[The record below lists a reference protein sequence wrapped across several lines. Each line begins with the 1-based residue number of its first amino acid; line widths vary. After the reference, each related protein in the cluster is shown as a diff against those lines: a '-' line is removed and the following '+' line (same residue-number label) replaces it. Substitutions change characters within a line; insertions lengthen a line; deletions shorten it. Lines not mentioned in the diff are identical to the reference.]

1 MVSLPSADNL
11 PAELVNRQQ
20 WLIWAGAKVPH
31 HARTGK
37 TGDAHDTEAW
47 VSFEEAVRAV
57 KRWNASGV
65 GISTPLDGDLWFL
78 DLDHCLDAES
88 EPAPWA
94 LPILEALDSYAEISP
109 SGRGIKAIFHGRA
122 LPLHCDRAALQDRG
136 MADEQNTAEK
146 WEIFGAGVKQQYTTI
161 TGNRLQWND
170 TQLAPLTLSDG
181 SAVLAVLQHTAKPQ
195 PGAEQKPSTPS
206 PQGQGERPGDAY
218 SRQATG
224 ADVVALLVKA
234 KWTERGCKGR
244 NYYLTRP
251 GKQAGISG
259 SVLIDRGTFYP
270 FTSSS
275 AFKPGKGYSPFQ
287 VYAEV
292 EHHGDFSA
300 AAKAL
305 AAQGYGD
312 PLPAPTPISR
322 IALKQQDKPLP
333 VSLLLKRLGEGEAG
347 DAQLLT
353 QIVGGQLLYEH
364 SLSRNAWY
372 EYDGVVWKQKGGEPR
387 SLVWSHVAS
396 LYLEAAAVLTRQ
408 AGELPDSEK
417 GTDAHAAKVKILEQ
431 IELLTERAK
440 KLRARS
446 RIDAV
451 LALAREEG
459 LLGRFNTAFD
469 QVPHLIATPT
479 GVVDLRTGE
488 LLEGNPEWYIT
499 KQTKAP
505 WKGLNEPAPRWE
517 RFINEMMGGKRAE
530 VEWLQRVLGYA
541 LNGTQHLHMLVLL
554 VGAEGRNGKGT
565 LFGTLTRYVLGTDYA
580 TPVQPEVI
588 IASGR
593 PGEASGHQAHLMP
606 LRGARIA
613 YVDETNDRQV
623 IDAGTVKRITGDN
636 EIRARD
642 LHQSPQVISPT
653 WTLFLS
659 TNREPQIDQNDD
671 AAWDRVRVIRLIHR
685 WTAPGERKAD
695 YPAELQHDADPMLKQ
710 RLEAEASGI
719 LAWLVRGSIDYHR
732 YGLHTP
738 TAMRLAKE
746 SYRTTQGLKGFLDS
760 AYVELSPSL
769 ECSATTAYEAYT
781 HWCATVGIK
790 RPQSQTWFGRQL
802 QQEPGIEKGRSTTGR
817 TVYYGL
823 SVSIPVAIPPKGSP
837 SPSENPSGRIETP
850 KTGPSNR
857 GNPEQSEGLTPL
869 SDLSQGNLSHEG
881 LKTENPSDPSDPSD
895 YTPLLKILQ
904 QWFPHAAEIRQVGNN
919 VELVSSGGKVIQ
931 AYANIDALW
940 AEIDERQKRLKR
952 QKRGA

>member
-37 TGDAHDTEAW
+37 TGDAHDRKAW

-78 DLDHCLDAES
+78 DLDHCLDAEG

-94 LPILEALDSYAEISP
+94 LPILDALDSYSEISP
-109 SGRGIKAIFHGRA
+109 SGRGIKAIFYGKA
-122 LPLHCDRAALQDRG
+122 LPLHCDKVALQDRG
-136 MADEQNTAEK
+136 MADEQDPGEQ
-146 WEIFGAGVKQQYTTI
+146 WEIYGAGAQQQYTTI
-161 TGNRLQWND
+161 TGKRRPD
-170 TQLAPLTLSDG
+170 APLTLSDG
-181 SAVLAVLQHTAKPQ
+181 SAVLAVLQHTAKPK
-195 PGAEQKPSTPS
+195 PGEERKPSTPS
-206 PQGQGERPGDAY
+206 SQGQGERPGDAY
-218 SRQATG
+218 SRAMAG
-224 ADVVALLVKA
+224 SDVVALLVKA
-234 KWTERGCKGR
+234 GWAELGRRGN

-259 SVLIDRGTFYP
+259 SVLVDRGTFYP

-275 AFKPGKGYSPFQ
+275 AFEPGRGYSPFA

-292 EHHGDFSA
+292 EHNGDYSA
-300 AAKAL
+300 AARAL
-305 AAQGYGD
+305 AAKGYGD
-312 PLPAPTPISR
+312 PLPAPTPLSR
-322 IALKQQDKPLP
+322 IAPKTQDKPLP

-353 QIVGGQLLYEH
+353 QIIGGQLLYEH

-440 KLRARS
+440 KLRSRS

-469 QVPHLIATPT
+469 QAPHLIATPT

-488 LLEGNPEWYIT
+488 LLEGNPEWYMT
-499 KQTKAP
+499 KQTKAE

-517 RFINEMMGGKRAE
+517 RFISEMMGGKPDE
-530 VEWLQRVLGYA
+530 VTWLQRVLGYA
-541 LNGTQHLHMLVLL
+541 LNGTQHLHLLVLL

-671 AAWDRVRVIRLIHR
+671 AALDRVRVIRLIHR
-685 WTAPGERKAD
+685 WTTPGERKAD
-695 YPAELQHDADPMLKQ
+695 YPAELQHDADPLLKQ

-746 SYRTTQGLKGFLDS
+746 SYRMAQGLKGFLNS
-760 AYVELSPSL
+760 AYAELHASL

-781 HWCATVGIK
+781 RWCATVGIK
-790 RPQSQTWFGRQL
+790 RPQSQHWFGRQL
-802 QQEPGIEKGRSTTGR
+802 LQEPGIEKGRSTTGR

-823 SVSIPVAIPPKGSP
+823 AVSVAAAFEPKKVQKVQDVDEKG
-837 SPSENPSGRIETP
+837 SGRIETP
-850 KTGPSNR
+850 KNGPSNR
-857 GNPEQSEGLTPL
+857 GVSEPSEPFTPV
-869 SDLSQGNLSHEG
+869 SDLSQGKLSHEG
-881 LKTENPSDPSDPSD
+881 DKSEKGSEGSEGSEGSD
-895 YTPLLKILQ
+895 LLARAKRL
-904 QWFPHAAEIRQVGNN
+904 WPN
-919 VELVSSGGKVIQ
+919 VEKIRDTGDAIHLVSDTNGILCSYRNL
-931 AYANIDALW
+931 AALR
-940 AEIDERQKRLKR
+940 ADIDERLKR
-952 QKRGA
+952 QKRGAR